1 MRTTTPLVTLA
12 VVTLMIVL
20 WPSGSSARYAQ
31 DALAPNAE
39 FARQWR
45 EVRAKYPL
53 VAVAYLQSVEALS
66 QEIAQ
71 QAPERRAAMESAV
84 RLGVTTATQ
93 GMTIKALYRL
103 SWHSHRLPQALSAVV
118 VHMTMGR
125 AGEPRV

>member
-1 MRTTTPLVTLA
+1 MLMRTTTPLVTLA

-93 GMTIKALYRL
+93 GMTIKAC
-103 SWHSHRLPQALSAVV
+103 A
-118 VHMTMGR
+118 
-125 AGEPRV
+125 PRPEARTTKEREKKTHHTTNKQKHT

>member
-93 GMTIKALYRL
+93 GMTIKACAPCKMARNMSELDGYIGCLGTRIACL
-103 SWHSHRLPQALSAVV
+103 KP
-118 VHMTMGR
+118 
-125 AGEPRV
+125 